1 MTRLSFE
8 AVDVAIHTSQILRH
22 IDMTLQAAE
31 TVALIGRNGAGKT
44 TLLRTIMGLTQV
56 TAGQV
61 SFDGQPMHQLPVHAR
76 AGLGIG
82 YVPEDRRL
90 IGKFTVMD
98 NIRLGAWANQMRT
111 TDFEQTFARICQS
124 LPDIPNLTQRI
135 AGELS
140 GGQQKMVALARALVC
155 GTRLL
160 LLDEPFQGL
169 APAVAKR
176 YAESLTGLRTRYPD
190 LTILIAESNPSL
202 LVEMADRAYVI
213 ERGEVSV
220 APLQAAVATP
230 GARGPGTGLV
240 GA

>member
-1 MTRLSFE
+1 MTRLSFQ
-8 AVDVAIHTSQILRH
+8 AVDASIQTTQILRN
-22 IDMTLQAAE
+22 IQFDLNAGE

-44 TLLRTIMGLTQV
+44 SLLRTVMGLTRI
-56 TAGQV
+56 TAGTV
-61 SFDGQPMHQLPVHAR
+61 TFDGKALNPLPVHQR

-90 IGKFTVMD
+90 IGKFTALD
-98 NIRLGAWANQMRT
+98 NIRLGAWANQIST
-111 TDFEQTFARICQS
+111 ADFEQKLAQICES
-124 LPDIPNLTQRI
+124 LPDVIELRHRV

-176 YAESLTGLRTRYPD
+176 YAESLTGLRSQYKD
-190 LTILIAESNPSL
+190 LTIVITESNPSL
-202 LVEMADRAYVI
+202 LVQMSDRSFVI
-213 ERGEVSV
+213 ERGEVSENT
-220 APLQAAVATP
+220 QF
-230 GARGPGTGLV
+230 
-240 GA
+240 